1 MEIRKFKIA
10 GVTFV
15 LFTLIFAVLLVIT
28 ASAKTLHY
36 AAQGSSVGTRAE
48 VVKWWA
54 SEVEEQTKGDIDF
67 KFHWNG
73 SLLKPGDAMKGI
85 GMGNANVGEGWGI
98 YHPAKT
104 PLWTVADP
112 PFSHEDP
119 WVGLMVMYELFNT
132 YEPLIAE
139 LEKYNVKLLAPFVTG
154 MTQLGSR
161 EGVDP
166 IILPDDAKGK
176 KIRFAG
182 GAWAKFWKSLDAVP
196 VSLTQ
201 GEVYEGMMRG
211 TVDATQS
218 YFFILE
224 AYKHWDVIK
233 NYTVANAGELASYGL
248 IINIDDYNN
257 LSEKEK
263 NILDQVSRDMM
274 NKYAKALIQDRVRIR
289 EIAKEK
295 GVKFHELSDDQRQ
308 KWVKKAEI
316 FMDRWA
322 EDMDDKGLPGTE
334 IQNKFMELRAKYNRI
349 LDEKGYPWER

>member
-1 MEIRKFKIA
+1 MKNRKLTVA
-10 GVTFV
+10 GVKI
-15 LFTLIFAVLLVIT
+15 LSCALIFTIFFAIT

-54 SEVEEQTKGDIDF
+54 SEVENRTNGDINI
-67 KFHWNG
+67 KFHWNS
-73 SLLKPGDAMKGI
+73 SLLKPADAMEGI

-98 YHPAKT
+98 YHPSKT

-119 WVGLMVMYELFNT
+119 WVGLMVMHELFNT
-132 YEPLIAE
+132 YEPLISE
-139 LEKYNVKLLAPFVTG
+139 LENYNVKLLAPFVTG
-154 MTQLGSR
+154 MTQLGTR
-161 EGVDP
+161 DGVDP
-166 IILPDDAKGK
+166 IIHPDDARGK

-233 NYTVANAGELASYGL
+233 NYTVADAGELASYGL
-248 IINIDDYNN
+248 IINIDDYND
-257 LSEKEK
+257 LSEQQRSVMEEAS
-263 NILDQVSRDMM
+263 LEMM
-274 NKYAKALIQDRVRIR
+274 NMYAKALIQDRIRIQ
-289 EIAKEK
+289 EEAEGK
-295 GVKFHELSDDQRQ
+295 GLKFHELSDEQRQ
-308 KWVKKAEI
+308 EWVKKAEP

-322 EDMDDKGLPGTE
+322 EKMDEQGLPGTE
-334 IQNKFMELRAKYNRI
+334 IQEKFIELRGKYTSQLN
-349 LDEKGYPWER
+349 EQGYPWER